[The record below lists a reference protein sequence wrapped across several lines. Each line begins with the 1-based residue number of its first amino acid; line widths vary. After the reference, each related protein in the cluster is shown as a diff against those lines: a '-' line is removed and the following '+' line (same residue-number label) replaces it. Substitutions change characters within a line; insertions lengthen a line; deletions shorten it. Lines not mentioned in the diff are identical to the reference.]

1 MHWNRGSRHLYTLY
15 WHFMKI
21 ICKAYLLFYS
31 FLVIKGI
38 LQVLFSFIPWSLN
51 FSHLPNCGSN
61 SKKRYTLRL
70 LSTCLG
76 RSTPSLLGI
85 KYPPTLWYSLFDS
98 LRWVPFSSALHIS
111 SIYSYYKMVQNLYK
125 SWLLFS
131 KIIWG
136 IWIISDKH
144 WKSKKLKF
152 NGLHLSK
159 KYIPSAKT
167 LYTKDLSN
175 ITFNYLCENSPSSL
189 SHF

>member
-1 MHWNRGSRHLYTLY
+1 
-15 WHFMKI
+15 
-21 ICKAYLLFYS
+21 
-31 FLVIKGI
+31 
-38 LQVLFSFIPWSLN
+38 
-51 FSHLPNCGSN
+51 
-61 SKKRYTLRL
+61 
-70 LSTCLG
+70 
-76 RSTPSLLGI
+76 
-85 KYPPTLWYSLFDS
+85 
-98 LRWVPFSSALHIS
+98 
-111 SIYSYYKMVQNLYK
+111 MVQNLYK

-175 ITFNYLCENSPSSL
+175 ITFNYLCENSPNSLCHFWNHKSFFTTQLVYIILVQKLHTFDKNIPSKCKFSDFSLLKLKFIKFLMSFFKQKVSFSLNFGSLFSVMRDNSSAL
-189 SHF
+189 F